1 MKLIKAKTDWCS
13 PCRVLSTMLD
23 GFKLV
28 PIEELNIDLDPD
40 RTRELGIRSVP
51 TLILLDSDDNE
62 VWRHSG
68 VIDKIQLETI
78 IKKYNFENRVPK

>member
-1 MKLIKAKTDWCS
+1 MKLIKASADWCS
-13 PCRVLSTMLD
+13 PCRVLSTMMD

-28 PIEELNIDLDPD
+28 PVENLNIDLDPD

-62 VWRHSG
+62 VWRNVG
-68 VIDKIQLETI
+68 VIDKAQLELQI
-78 IKKYNFENRVPK
+78 RKYLK

>member
-1 MKLIKAKTDWCS
+1 MKLIKAKSDWCS

-62 VWRHSG
+62 VWRNVG
-68 VIDKIQLETI
+68 VIDKAQLELQI
-78 IKKYNFENRVPK
+78 RKYLK

>member
-1 MKLIKAKTDWCS
+1 MKLIKAKSDWCS
-13 PCRVLSTMLD
+13 PCRVLSTMMD

-62 VWRHSG
+62 VWRNVG
-68 VIDKIQLETI
+68 VIDKAQLELQI
-78 IKKYNFENRVPK
+78 RKYLK

>member
-1 MKLIKAKTDWCS
+1 MKLIKASADWCS
-13 PCRVLSTMLD
+13 PCRVLSTMMD

-28 PIEELNIDLDPD
+28 PIENLNIDLDPD

-62 VWRHSG
+62 VWRNVG
-68 VIDKIQLETI
+68 VIDKAQLELQI
-78 IKKYNFENRVPK
+78 RKYLK

>member
-1 MKLIKAKTDWCS
+1 MKLIKAKADWCS

-62 VWRHSG
+62 VWRNVG
-68 VIDKIQLETI
+68 VIDKAQLELQI
-78 IKKYNFENRVPK
+78 RKYLK

>member
-1 MKLIKAKTDWCS
+1 MKLIKASADWCS
-13 PCRVLSTMLD
+13 PCRVLSTMMD

-28 PIEELNIDLDPD
+28 PVENLNIDLNPD

-62 VWRHSG
+62 VWRNVG
-68 VIDKIQLETI
+68 VIDKAQLELQI
-78 IKKYNFENRVPK
+78 RKYLK